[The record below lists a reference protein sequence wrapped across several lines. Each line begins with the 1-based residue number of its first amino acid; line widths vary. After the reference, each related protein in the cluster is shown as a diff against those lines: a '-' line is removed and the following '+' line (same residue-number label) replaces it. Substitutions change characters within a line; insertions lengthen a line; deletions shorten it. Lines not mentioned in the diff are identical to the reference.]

1 MKKVSRALCQ
11 AVRHTWKYMRAMLL
25 IASSVLRELH
35 WEDRGTAGC
44 PETRS
49 ATGME
54 LRKAEAIGAACLDQA
69 GPPLWVQV
77 VS

>member
-1 MKKVSRALCQ
+1 MQ
-11 AVRHTWKYMRAMLL
+11 AVLL
-25 IASSVLRELH
+25 ISSSVLRELH

-44 PETRS
+44 PATRS
-49 ATGME
+49 AIGMG

-69 GPPLWVQV
+69 GPPLWVWV

>member
-1 MKKVSRALCQ
+1 
-11 AVRHTWKYMRAMLL
+11 MLL
-25 IASSVLRELH
+25 ISSSVLRELH

>member
-1 MKKVSRALCQ
+1 MKKVSRGLCQ

-25 IASSVLRELH
+25 ISSSVQRELH
-35 WEDRGTAGC
+35 WEDRGTAGW
-44 PETRS
+44 PAIRS
-49 ATGME
+49 AAGMG